1 MDLSKFGYSDW
12 KQSEAAR
19 VLKLDGIKRV
29 NIDRMQIHVEFEDGS
44 DVYIPSDDAKEFSV
58 DVSRMTG
65 VDELNDGR
73 DLVAALSNAIG
84 RHA

>member
-12 KQSEAAR
+12 KQSEVAR

-29 NIDRMQIHVEFEDGS
+29 IIDKEQVHVEFDDGS
-44 DVYIPSDDAKEFSV
+44 DVYIPADDAKEFSV
-58 DVSRMTG
+58 DVNRMTG

-73 DLVAALSNAIG
+73 DLIAALSDAIG